1 MYACMTAEHL
11 HKWHKFS
18 LTEPFGDE
26 WRQAGVIAAAVQQ
39 PHARKG
45 KRIKPEQFMPQVPG
59 VVQRQNADMA
69 QTLMAFAKQ
78 HNRHVDRK
86 GSRGTSR

>member
-26 WRQAGVIAAAVQQ
+26 WRQTGVIAAASQQ
-39 PHARKG
+39 PHSK
-45 KRIKPEQFMPQVPG
+45 KRIKPQQFMPQVSG
-59 VVQRQNADMA
+59 VIQQHNADMT
-69 QTLMAFAKQ
+69 QTLMAFVKQ
-78 HNRHVDRK
+78 HNKHSEQK
-86 GSRGTSR
+86 GNRGTRRGN